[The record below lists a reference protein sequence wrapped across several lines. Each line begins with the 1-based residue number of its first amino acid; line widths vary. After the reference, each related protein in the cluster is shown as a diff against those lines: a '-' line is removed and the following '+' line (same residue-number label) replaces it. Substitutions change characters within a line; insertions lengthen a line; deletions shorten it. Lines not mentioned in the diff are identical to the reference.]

1 MSRNQ
6 KSASFLINRDL
17 IRRKTLEF
25 EPLISKSE
33 MEEIPKFTTKRKNG
47 IENKSNYINIRSVNL
62 DDNDRNNNNNNNI
75 GFRESLNIVKRKS
88 ETKCKIDDNFA
99 GLIDIVKKIKIAF

>member
-6 KSASFLINRDL
+6 KSASFFINRDL
-17 IRRKTLEF
+17 IRRKTLES

-62 DDNDRNNNNNNNI
+62 DDNDSNNNNI
-75 GFRESLNIVKRKS
+75 GFRESLNMVKRKS

-99 GLIDIVKKIKIAF
+99 GLMDTVKKIKMAF